1 METVKGV
8 EIDPVKPGRAERMKM
23 GVEKVKLSK
32 ENEQLLFLQELFG
45 NLTDSVAVFVA
56 NGGHDIRNANY
67 GNKNHGK
74 TAIKRKITMLR
85 QELLNLERM
94 IDE

>member
-1 METVKGV
+1 M
-8 EIDPVKPGRAERMKM
+8 
-23 GVEKVKLSK
+23 EKVKLSK
-32 ENEQLLFLQELFG
+32 ENEQFLFLQCLFG
-45 NLTDSVAVFVA
+45 DLIDSVVAFAA

-74 TAIKRKITMLR
+74 TAIKRKITLLR

-94 IDE
+94 IEQ